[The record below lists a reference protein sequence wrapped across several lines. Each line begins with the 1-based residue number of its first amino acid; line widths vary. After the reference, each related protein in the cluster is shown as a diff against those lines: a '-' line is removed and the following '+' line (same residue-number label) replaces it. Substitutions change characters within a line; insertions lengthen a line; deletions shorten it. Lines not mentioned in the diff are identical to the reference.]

1 MSGGGGSR
9 PLAVRV
15 EEVALHR
22 AELRTRIPFRYGIAE
37 MRDVPHVFV
46 RVVVRTRHGASE
58 GIAADLLPPKWF
70 TKDPARSVADEVA
83 EMQAVVACACAGAR
97 GLEARSAFAWWR
109 ALATQQK
116 AEAER
121 RGWPPLLSGFGVSLL
136 ERAVIEAVARAEGT
150 TFARALRDGTFG
162 FDPGAVHESLAGR
175 VAADTLP
182 EARTEDVFARHTV
195 GLGDALTEQDVEAD
209 GRLDDGLPE
218 SLEAAIRRYELRHFK
233 IKIGGGGDLERLR
246 RVLAVI
252 DRSAESDWCFSLD
265 GNESFRSAAAF
276 RELWRDL
283 ENENWW
289 ASSKRRLLF
298 VEQPWHRDVALS
310 DDVAALSSDWPER
323 PPMVI
328 DESDAE
334 TTSLPRALASGYD
347 GTSHKNC
354 KGVFKGA
361 ANACLLAW
369 RERERGAG
377 ARPCL
382 LTGEDLCNL
391 GPVALL
397 QDLAAQAALGVRSVE
412 RNGHHYFRGLSFW
425 PESTQRTM
433 LEEHGDLYRKTDY
446 GWPTLAVER
455 GRVSVRSVAAA
466 PFGRS
471 GGLDLSAFERVG

>member
-1 MSGGGGSR
+1 MSGGSGRR

-46 RVVVRTRHGASE
+46 RAVVRTKHGVSE

-97 GLEARSAFAWWR
+97 GLEAESAFAWWR
-109 ALATQQK
+109 ALEARQK
-116 AEAER
+116 VEAAR
-121 RGWPPLLSGFGVSLL
+121 RGWPPLLAGFGVSLL

-150 TFARALRDGTFG
+150 TFSRALRDGTLG
-162 FDPGAVHESLAGR
+162 FEPSAVHASLAR
-175 VAADTLP
+175 RDAADTLP
-182 EARTEDVFARHTV
+182 APRTGDVFARHTV
-195 GLGDALTEQDVEAD
+195 GLADALTEEDVEVE

-218 SLEAAIRRYELRHFK
+218 SLEAAIGRYGLRHFK
-233 IKIGGGGDLERLR
+233 IKIAGGGDLERLR

-252 DRSAESDWCFSLD
+252 DRCASGDWCFSLD
-265 GNESFRSAAAF
+265 GNESFRSGAAF

-283 ENENWW
+283 ENESWW
-289 ASSKRRLLF
+289 AAAARRLLF

-310 DDVAALSSDWPER
+310 DDVATLSSDWPER
-323 PPMVI
+323 PPLII

-334 TTSLPRALASGYD
+334 ATSLPRALASGYD

-377 ARPCL
+377 ARAGL
-382 LTGEDLCNL
+382 LTGEDLSNV

-397 QDLAAQAALGVRSVE
+397 QDLAVQAALGVSSVE

-425 PESTQRTM
+425 PEATQKTM

-446 GWPTLAVER
+446 GWPTLAVEQ
-455 GRVSVRSVAAA
+455 GRVSVRSVSAA